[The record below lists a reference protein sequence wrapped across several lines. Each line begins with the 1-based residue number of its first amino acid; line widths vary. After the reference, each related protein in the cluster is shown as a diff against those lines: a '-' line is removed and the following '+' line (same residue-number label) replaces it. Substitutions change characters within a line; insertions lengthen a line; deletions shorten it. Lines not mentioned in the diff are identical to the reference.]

1 MCWDRMGECKVYS
14 FLMDMYVQIYVG
26 MEIFEEYM
34 SCFLF

>member
-1 MCWDRMGECKVYS
+1 MCWDNMGECKVYS
-14 FLMDMYVQIYVG
+14 FLMDMCVQIYAV